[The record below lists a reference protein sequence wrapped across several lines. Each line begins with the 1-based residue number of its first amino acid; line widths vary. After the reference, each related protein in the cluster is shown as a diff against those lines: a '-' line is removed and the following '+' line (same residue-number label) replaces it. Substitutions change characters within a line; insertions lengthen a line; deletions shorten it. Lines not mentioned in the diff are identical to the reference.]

1 MSAAGP
7 FCSQCGTHMLL
18 VRVLPDRPGYEKQTY
33 KCSWCPEEM
42 TQVCCINE
50 SALRLMAKKH
60 FSRSGLEARLIAVK
74 IANLPEIL
82 KYAK

>member
-42 TQVCCINE
+42 TQVCRINE

-60 FSRSGLEARLIAVK
+60 FSQRS
-74 IANLPEIL
+74 
-82 KYAK
+82 